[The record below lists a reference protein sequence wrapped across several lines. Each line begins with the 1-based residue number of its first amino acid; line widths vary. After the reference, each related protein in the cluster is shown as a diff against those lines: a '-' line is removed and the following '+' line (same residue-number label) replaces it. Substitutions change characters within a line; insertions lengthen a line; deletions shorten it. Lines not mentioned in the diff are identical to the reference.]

1 MQEKILN
8 CLEAHKIWIKTI
20 GKKGEK
26 LKLDAIDFREMNLME
41 YPLDQ
46 SFLTDCVF
54 DGMNLK
60 SKDWFAS
67 HLCSSHISIYQFGPC

>member
-46 SFLTDCVF
+46 SF
-54 DGMNLK
+54 
-60 SKDWFAS
+60 
-67 HLCSSHISIYQFGPC
+67 